1 MGRLTIEQAIE
12 YWKIFLDEIEELKT
26 TPGTDLEEWDKQEKA
41 TVAALE
47 ALAKQRHDE
56 NLKKQ
61 GRLIEQKHG
70 TWNYINGGI
79 INPHFRCS
87 ICYAPR
93 FEHYAAND
101 FNFCPAC
108 GAKMVSEV
116 KLKELEDGT
125 V

>member
-1 MGRLTIEQAIE
+1 MISVEVLQDIITDHNLCGVQKREL
-12 YWKIFLDEIEELKT
+12 LKT
-26 TPGTDLEEWDKQEKA
+26 IA
-41 TVAALE
+41 MI
-47 ALAKQRHDE
+47 
-56 NLKKQ
+56 KQ

-116 KLKELEDGT
+116 KLKELEE
-125 V
+125 